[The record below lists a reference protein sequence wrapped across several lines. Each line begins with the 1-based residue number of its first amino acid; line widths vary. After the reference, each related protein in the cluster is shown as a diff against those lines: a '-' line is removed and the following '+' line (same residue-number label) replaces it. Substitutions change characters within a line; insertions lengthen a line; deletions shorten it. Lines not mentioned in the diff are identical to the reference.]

1 MYVQQ
6 NIALDRLIMLHQNS
20 TSFVSE
26 ADDIWMR
33 SEIEGASRT
42 THKNPEPSLI
52 PTFETICVESHL
64 KMWRK
69 MGVEP
74 KVQKNNLSN
83 LKSRLQIN
91 ERR

>member
-33 SEIEGASRT
+33 SEIEGASRQ
-42 THKNPEPSLI
+42 THRNPEPSLI
-52 PTFETICVESHL
+52 PTFEIICVESDL
-64 KMWRK
+64 KHWRK
-69 MGVEP
+69 MGVER
-74 KVQKNNLSN
+74 KVQETNLAN
-83 LKSRLQIN
+83 LKSRLNI
-91 ERR
+91 RDKR

>member
-6 NIALDRLIMLHQNS
+6 NNALNRLIMLPQQS
-20 TSFVSE
+20 TNFVSE

-33 SEIEGASRT
+33 SEIEGASRQ

-52 PTFETICVESHL
+52 PTFEDICIESHL

>member
-1 MYVQQ
+1 
-6 NIALDRLIMLHQNS
+6 MLHQNS

-26 ADDIWMR
+26 ADDNWMR

-52 PTFETICVESHL
+52 PTFEDICVESHL
-64 KMWRK
+64 KLWRK

-74 KVQKNNLSN
+74 KVQENNLAD
-83 LKSRLQIN
+83 LKSRLQIKG
-91 ERR
+91 RR

>member
-20 TSFVSE
+20 TSFVYE

-33 SEIEGASRT
+33 SEIEGASRQ
-42 THKNPEPSLI
+42 THRNPEPSLI
-52 PTFETICVESHL
+52 PTFEIICVESHL
-64 KMWRK
+64 KHWRK

-74 KVQKNNLSN
+74 KVQENNLAN
-83 LKSRLQIN
+83 LKSRLNI
-91 ERR
+91 RDKR